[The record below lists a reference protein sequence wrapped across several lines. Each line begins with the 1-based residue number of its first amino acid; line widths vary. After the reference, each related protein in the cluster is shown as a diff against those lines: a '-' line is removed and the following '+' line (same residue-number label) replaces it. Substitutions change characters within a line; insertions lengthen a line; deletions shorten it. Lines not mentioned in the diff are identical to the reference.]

1 MAKRKQN
8 QNLEEYLQEATDN
21 VRHDRAVTS
30 VLLTELMREMKK
42 QGMALAV
49 IEQSGLIASKYVET
63 LQRSNEQLVK
73 ISSII
78 QKRETKNTGLS
89 SFEKDEIFDLLGN
102 KGDSEGD
109 G

>member
-1 MAKRKQN
+1 MKKKN

-21 VRHDRAVTS
+21 IRQDRAVTS
-30 VLLTELMREMKK
+30 VLLTELMKEMQK

-49 IEQSGLIASKYVET
+49 IEQAGLIASKYVET

-78 QKRETKNTGLS
+78 QKRETKSNGLS
-89 SFEKDEIFDLLGN
+89 ASEKDEIFDLLD
-102 KGDSEGD
+102 KGDIEENG
-109 G
+109 

>member
-1 MAKRKQN
+1 MKKKN
-8 QNLEEYLQEATDN
+8 QNLDEYLQEATDN
-21 VRHDRAVTS
+21 IRHDRAVTS
-30 VLLTELMREMKK
+30 SLLTELMKEMQK

-49 IEQSGLIASKYVET
+49 IEQTGLIASKYVET

-78 QKRETKNTGLS
+78 QKRETKSSGLS
-89 SFEKDEIFDLLGN
+89 ALEKDEIFDLLD
-102 KGDSEGD
+102 KGDIEGD

>member
-1 MAKRKQN
+1 MK
-8 QNLEEYLQEATDN
+8 
-21 VRHDRAVTS
+21 
-30 VLLTELMREMKK
+30 EMQK

-49 IEQSGLIASKYVET
+49 IEQTGLIASKYVET

-78 QKRETKNTGLS
+78 QKRETKSTGLS
-89 SFEKDEIFDLLGN
+89 TFEKDEIFDLLG
-102 KGDSEGD
+102 KGDIKDD